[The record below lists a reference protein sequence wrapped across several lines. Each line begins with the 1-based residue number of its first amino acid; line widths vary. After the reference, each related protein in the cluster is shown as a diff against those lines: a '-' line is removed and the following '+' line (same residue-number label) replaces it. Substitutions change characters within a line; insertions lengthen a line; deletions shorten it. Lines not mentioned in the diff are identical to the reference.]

1 MLTWPMHHGPFGQL
15 ARVLCH
21 AVTHPSRLPRTPSH
35 NALLSCTRDR
45 NWPAGRSCKSQGA
58 LTDCHEFALQ
68 AIYIAL
74 AADFPSEPE
83 AWDLRARR
91 WVSQHPYS
99 KEADAEEQ
107 ALAVYQE
114 SLEVTQG
121 PRMFEL
127 YLGFLGERLDAW
139 AEASGVDPQAPLL
152 KVKGRG
158 KATAK
163 RILQA
168 SVHPVTPQNF

>member
-1 MLTWPMHHGPFGQL
+1 MHAEAP
-15 ARVLCH
+15 
-21 AVTHPSRLPRTPSH
+21 
-35 NALLSCTRDR
+35 
-45 NWPAGRSCKSQGA
+45 
-58 LTDCHEFALQ
+58 TDYHELALQ
-68 AIYIAL
+68 AIYTAL

-91 WVSQHPYS
+91 WVSQHPPS

-107 ALAVYQE
+107 AVAVYTE
-114 SLEVTQG
+114 SLEATQG

-127 YLGFLGERLDAW
+127 YLGFLRERLGAW

-152 KVKGRG
+152 KLKGRG

-168 SVHPVTPQNF
+168 SVPPVIPGLLT

>member
-1 MLTWPMHHGPFGQL
+1 MWPMHRESFGQL

-21 AVTHPSRLPRTPSH
+21 AIMHRSRLPRTPSH
-35 NALLSCTRDR
+35 NALLSCTRQEWASR
-45 NWPAGRSCKSQGA
+45 RKLQIPGA
-58 LTDCHEFALQ
+58 PTDYHDLVLQ
-68 AIYIAL
+68 VIYIAL

-91 WVSQHPYS
+91 WVSQHPSS

-107 ALAVYQE
+107 AAAVYTE

-127 YLGFLGERLDAW
+127 YLGFLKERLDAW

-152 KVKGRG
+152 KLKGRG

-168 SVHPVTPQNF
+168 SVHPVPLQLLT